1 MNKFAGLVIDSYD
14 DVDGAVIRS
23 LVEIQNVPDFIKS
36 AERLDPDRATKLPDD
51 NYALVLLD
59 RGMKM
64 RKYATVDKGNTALS
78 VMYLLK
84 QAHYLPEAAVKIA
97 AQNLIEACERFGLEI
112 PHQLKLAASTGVS
125 GISGESQ
132 NPFLRQTYNKQV
144 QAPMKEPKKEGD
156 TNPQLGKGDA
166 NQDVRKRTNME
177 PVMGTNFMELPP
189 FTTKERFGDSQ
200 GTSINHEKLA
210 SDYEVLSMFGADANT
225 HALFDSP
232 QIETRRRNW
241 RTSPY
246 VNVESWEPGAD
257 IMHKQA
263 SAQRTL
269 LNGRFPVDSFEQVK
283 LAEGY
288 FHEHQSAFHPR
299 DRRTYCIKLAS
310 RADELGISLGSEI
323 TKYASEGYG
332 DAVSSFINF
341 RKQYVSDDLHPVLD
355 TLLEKQAHVKPET
368 FAEALEEFDKFAQ
381 INHLWDTRVPDP
393 WSSTFGITM
402 DKIAEDEWRWDNN
415 GVRVCEDDL
424 DNLATNGRHI
434 VKKTFGDKF
443 ADQFCDSP
451 KTFFEALP
459 LPNKLVLGRLAMD
472 RYSGTGTE

>member
-14 DVDGAVIRS
+14 DMDGALIRS
-23 LVEIQNVPDFIKS
+23 MLELSSIPDFIKS
-36 AERLDPDRATKLPDD
+36 AEHLDPAQANNLPDD

-64 RKYATVDKGNTALS
+64 RKYATIDKGNTALS

-97 AQNLIEACERFGLEI
+97 AQNLIEACERFGLDV
-112 PHQLKLAASTGVS
+112 PPQLKLAASTGVS

-132 NPFLRQTYNKQV
+132 HPYFRQTYNKQV
-144 QAPMKEPKKEGD
+144 QAPMKEPKKESD

-189 FTTKERFGDSQ
+189 FSTKERFADSQ
-200 GTSINHEKLA
+200 GTSIDHEKLA
-210 SDYEVLSMFGADANT
+210 EADRDTMHMFSMGV
-225 HALFDSP
+225 
-232 QIETRRRNW
+232 ETKKRNW

-246 VNVESWEPGAD
+246 VDVADWEPGAD
-257 IMHKQA
+257 LMHKHA
-263 SAQRTL
+263 SARRTL
-269 LNGRFPVDSFEQVK
+269 LNGKYPVDSYEQVK
-283 LAEGY
+283 LAETY
-288 FHEHQSAFHPR
+288 FQENQTAFHPK
-299 DRRTYCIKLAS
+299 DRRTYCVKLAA
-310 RADELGISLGSEI
+310 RADELGIELDDSVK
-323 TKYASEGYG
+323 KYAADGYG
-332 DAVSSFINF
+332 SAVSSFVNF

-355 TLLEKQAHVKPET
+355 TLLEKQAYVKPET
-368 FAEALEEFDKFAQ
+368 FAEALEEFDKLAH
-381 INHLWDTRVPDP
+381 INHLWDGQIPDP
-393 WSSTFGITM
+393 WRSTFGVTLE
-402 DKIAEDEWRWDNN
+402 KIAEEEWRWDNN
-415 GVRVCEDDL
+415 GVRVCEGDL
-424 DNLATNGRHI
+424 ENLATNGRHL
-434 VKKTFGDKF
+434 VKRTFGDKF
-443 ADQFCDSP
+443 AEGFCDSP

>member
-14 DVDGAVIRS
+14 DMDGSVIRS
-23 LVEIQNVPDFIKS
+23 MLELSDVPDFVKA
-36 AERLDPDRATKLPDD
+36 AERIDLEQATKLPDD

-64 RKYATVDKGNTALS
+64 RKYATIDKGNTALS

-84 QAHYLPEAAVKIA
+84 QSHYLPEAAIKIA
-97 AQNLIEACERFGLEI
+97 AHNLIEACERFGLDI
-112 PHQLKLAASTGVS
+112 PAQLKLAASTGVS

-132 NPFLRQTYNKQV
+132 HPFLRQTYNKQI
-144 QAPMKEPKKEGD
+144 QAPLKEPKKEGD

-189 FTTKERFGDSQ
+189 FSTKERFGDSQ

-210 SDYEVLSMFGADANT
+210 EADTETLGMFGVDVE
-225 HALFDSP
+225 S
-232 QIETRRRNW
+232 RKRNW

-246 VNVESWEPGAD
+246 IDVADWEPGAD
-257 IMHKQA
+257 LMHKQA
-263 SAQRTL
+263 SVRHTL
-269 LNGRFPVDSFEQVK
+269 LNGRYPVDSFDQVK
-283 LAEGY
+283 LAEAY
-288 FHEHQSAFHPR
+288 FQDNQTAFHPK
-299 DRRTYCIKLAS
+299 DRHTYCIKLAA
-310 RADELGISLGSEI
+310 RAKELGIVLGEAV
-323 TKYASEGYG
+323 TKYASANYG

-341 RKQYVSDDLHPVLD
+341 RKSYVSEELHPVLN
-355 TLLEKQAHVKPET
+355 TLLEKQAFVKPET
-368 FAEALEEFDKFAQ
+368 FAEALEEFDKFAH
-381 INHLWDTRVPDP
+381 IKHLWDGKIPDP
-393 WSSTFGITM
+393 WLSTFGITM
-402 DKIAEDEWRWDNN
+402 EKIAEDEWRWDNN
-415 GVRVCEDDL
+415 GVRVCEGDL
-424 DNLATNGRHI
+424 INIATNGRHL